1 MAPAIVIP
9 FFLDLILWVL
19 AVASALFLLYAFFRF
34 IMAPVLHT
42 MQDRNAPPPKEGF
55 IHDIIIDQKER
66 RKSVSV
72 GQLDGT
78 IATRLVGIKEDHL
91 QLYFEKERDL
101 EEYQITVDSGGPV
114 FFRPPHA
121 RHLEMLK
128 GREHFE
134 SRELIGHP
142 ASFRIAAMVRDGR
155 PIQYIEFELSTRFV
169 MNRMGEEKMK
179 FVLELKR
186 VFPGLDSKSRNKK
199 GVFSFSRLKVEEENA
214 SAS

>member
-1 MAPAIVIP
+1 MI
-9 FFLDLILWVL
+9 
-19 AVASALFLLYAFFRF
+19 
-34 IMAPVLHT
+34 
-42 MQDRNAPPPKEGF
+42 
-55 IHDIIIDQKER
+55 
-66 RKSVSV
+66 
-72 GQLDGT
+72 GQVDGQ
-78 IATRLVGIKEDHL
+78 IATRMVGIREDHL
-91 QLYFEKERDL
+91 KLTFLKERDL

-121 RHLEMLK
+121 RHLENLK
-128 GREHFE
+128 GREVFE

-142 ASFRIAAMVRDGR
+142 ASFRVVALVRDGR
-155 PIQYIEFELSTRFV
+155 PVQYIEFELSTRFV

>member
-9 FFLDLILWVL
+9 FFMDLILWAL
-19 AVASALFLLYAFFRF
+19 AVVSALFLLYAFFRF

-42 MQDRNAPPPKEGF
+42 MQDRNAPPPKEGY

-121 RHLEMLK
+121 RHLEMLRS
-128 GREHFE
+128 REHFE

-179 FVLELKR
+179 FMLELKR
-186 VFPGLDSKSRNKK
+186 VFPGLDPKSRSKK
-199 GVFSFSRLKVEEENA
+199 GVFSFSRLKVEEEKA